1 MLTLI
6 KLSYNSVV
14 KEHDKKI
21 QTGQMILNIHIFKK
35 SIIVAFR
42 YKKNMIVLAIF
53 GEHKLK
59 QS

>member
-35 SIIVAFR
+35 SIIVALGIR
-42 YKKNMIVLAIF
+42 KTWLC
-53 GEHKLK
+53 
-59 QS
+59 